1 MQKVTYYESEVE
13 RTRDLRIYN
22 LVFLIISIVIQKS
35 FSRLNISFKDTFN
48 EFDEFYDDSSYTLSL
63 KREFMRKRT
72 GILSLCSHDK
82 SHTVVHQKI
91 KSTCDNY
98 YNCHMYEEIEKQKSD
113 LEGMQKFLSYRF
125 KRFYSEEDSSL
136 YKDKIFYPISYECIT
151 IRREF
156 KELQFKMILDS
167 LLYTIQLLSAHE
179 NNSPKQLFPVCS
191 KFVQSLRTSPQ
202 FRLYNEI
209 YHKFDDSS
217 IPVQKAIKQ
226 INESNNSEEDININI
241 NITHSLYLWYM
252 DSEISYIQTAWNNLE
267 EVNYDRDEKEKK
279 IEEVYQTML
288 EYEEEIKNGTYEIGR
303 DTFDDDC

>member
-1 MQKVTYYESEVE
+1 MTLETIE
-13 RTRDLRIYN
+13 
-22 LVFLIISIVIQKS
+22 IIKNTKLYILKS
-35 FSRLNISFKDTFN
+35 RVLSTSLSYNISFKDTFN
-48 EFDEFYDDSSYTLSL
+48 EFEDEFYDDSSHTLSL
-63 KREFMRKRT
+63 RGEFMRKRT

-82 SHTVVHQKI
+82 SQTVVHQKI

-209 YHKFDDSS
+209 S
-217 IPVQKAIKQ
+217 
-226 INESNNSEEDININI
+226 
-241 NITHSLYLWYM
+241 
-252 DSEISYIQTAWNNLE
+252 
-267 EVNYDRDEKEKK
+267 
-279 IEEVYQTML
+279 
-288 EYEEEIKNGTYEIGR
+288 
-303 DTFDDDC
+303 